1 MSKPPVQ
8 SWEVEVRINGETVLT
23 IGGLGAAHV
32 SGIENIDEY
41 AETVRQAAAH
51 LESFVGHAGHN
62 LELKDGDLP
71 F

>member
-1 MSKPPVQ
+1 MAKPVE

-32 SGIENIDEY
+32 AGIENIDEY
-41 AETVRQAAAH
+41 AETVREAASH

-62 LELKDGDLP
+62 LELQDDDLP